1 VTYAG
6 LEEKDVTVQV
16 PQPDSAALEVLLEE
30 GEEHEEEVVVTA
42 TRANRSISDIPTR
55 VETISGEELTEKGNM
70 KPGDIRMLLNESTG
84 IQTQQTSATSYNSSI
99 RIQGLDGRYT
109 QLLRDG
115 FPLYAGFSGGLS
127 LMQIAPLDLK
137 QVEVIKGSASTL
149 YGGGAIA
156 GLVNLVSKTPAAE
169 RELRFIA
176 NATSAKGL
184 DLSGFYSQRFSN
196 IGVTVFGSRN
206 TGTAY
211 DPARIGLTAIPQFE
225 RYTIN
230 PGFLYMEK
238 NKCKH
243 WLQLYY
249 RRPDRRQHGLYKERR
264 RRLF

>member
-1 VTYAG
+1 
-6 LEEKDVTVQV
+6 
-16 PQPDSAALEVLLEE
+16 
-30 GEEHEEEVVVTA
+30 
-42 TRANRSISDIPTR
+42 
-55 VETISGEELTEKGNM
+55 
-70 KPGDIRMLLNESTG
+70 
-84 IQTQQTSATSYNSSI
+84 
-99 RIQGLDGRYT
+99 
-109 QLLRDG
+109 
-115 FPLYAGFSGGLS
+115 
-127 LMQIAPLDLK
+127 MQIAPLDLK

-211 DPARIGLTAIPQFE
+211 DPARIGLTAIPKFE

-230 PGFLYMEK
+230 PRLFIYGTE
-238 NKCKH
+238 NKCEP

-249 RRPDRRQHGLYKERR
+249 RRPDRRQHGLYKDRR
-264 RRLF
+264 RWLF